1 MTTGAS
7 DAVDEHRKELVR
19 VGDDGDGVG
28 SGGIADAEMAT
39 EGGGG
44 CLSEAEGIWVGESGR

>member
-7 DAVDEHRKELVR
+7 DAVDEHRQELMR
-19 VGDDGDGVG
+19 VGDDSDGVG
-28 SGGIADAEMAT
+28 SGGIADAEMAA

-44 CLSEAEGIWVGESGR
+44 CLSKAEGIWVGECGR